1 MNHEKII
8 DDSTIKL
15 VSLIKNSKKVY
26 VFTGAGISTDSG
38 IPDFRSPGGFWDKV
52 DPMKTSTASILY
64 NNPSLFYKSNITRYK
79 NIMSAKPNQGHK
91 VLAWME
97 EQKYIKGIITQNID
111 GLHQKAGSKHVI
123 EIHGSIKF
131 SRCESCF
138 EKKPMSDLV
147 DQIDKNIIPPKCT
160 SCGSVIRPN
169 IVLFE
174 DAMDD
179 EYYRA
184 QQVLTGCDLMIIIGS
199 SLQVYPAAYLPDKAK
214 TLAIINRT
222 ETQWDTQADIVL
234 NCEITSK
241 LKEIKEKLQH
251 V

>member
-1 MNHEKII
+1 VTQERFT
-8 DDSTIKL
+8 DDSTEKL
-15 VSLIKNSKKVY
+15 VSLIKNSKKIY

-38 IPDFRSPGGFWDKV
+38 IPDFRSPGGFWDKI
-52 DPMKTSTASILY
+52 DPIKTSTASILY
-64 NNPSLFYKSNITRYK
+64 NNPRLFYESNIARYK
-79 NIMSAKPNQGHK
+79 NILSAQPNEGHK
-91 VLAWME
+91 ALAWME
-97 EQKYIKGIITQNID
+97 ENKYITGVITQNID

-123 EIHGSIKF
+123 EIHGSVNYC
-131 SRCESCF
+131 RCENCSR
-138 EKKPMSDLV
+138 KKPMNDLV
-147 DQIDKNIIPPKCT
+147 DQIDKNIIPPKCS
-160 SCGSVIRPN
+160 SCSCNIRPD

-199 SLQVYPAAYLPDKAK
+199 SLQVYPAAFLPDKAK
-214 TLAIINRT
+214 HLAIINRT
-222 ETQWDTQADIVL
+222 ETQWDSQAEIVL

-241 LKEIKEKLQH
+241 LEEIKEKLQG